1 MRRSF
6 KFVCAALGVALLATQ
21 ADAARL
27 YITTTNALPGGGA
40 PKAGVPSV
48 TLAPGEMA
56 DLYVWVDLSSDGD
69 GGDGPDQFMAGYGLD
84 LIATDAGVV
93 EAVSSNFFNPTLTAF
108 GNPFQ
113 PRWSGGH
120 GQPVVNPNGAGAV
133 ELAINARGFSVNPT
147 GAAGIYANGV
157 SVPPGGFFPVG
168 DPLYDSANNVWL
180 AQHLKIMAR
189 DTGPGLHT
197 TGIKMRVGANAFS
210 IDNNPGT
217 EFVYFGD
224 DADRVSNGAV
234 GATVD
239 SVQAMIT
246 VDGGT
251 VGRPEFVIIG
261 GDPAGGTPVPFTGV
275 MPVDVPIG
283 GPAGKIV
290 VDPGFSRNSFFD
302 VFFDVEFAQ
311 DASKDLA
318 GLIAM
323 LQAEGHTVRAGGPLE
338 SGPNGEIME
347 YDFSLHIPAPDMGAP
362 LVLDFDFGAMGTT
375 GVSVNSVAV
384 PEPSSVAIAA
394 LGLVGLLGLRR
405 RKA

>member
-6 KFVCAALGVALLATQ
+6 KFVCAALGIALLASQ
-21 ADAARL
+21 ATAARL
-27 YITTTNALPGGGA
+27 YITQSNAIPGGGA
-40 PKAGVPSV
+40 PKAGVPNI
-48 TLAPGEMA
+48 TLTPGEMT

-84 LIATDAGVV
+84 LLATDAGVI
-93 EAVSSNFFNPTLTAF
+93 EAVSSDFFNPTLTAF

-120 GQPVVNPNGAGAV
+120 GQPAINPNGAGAA
-133 ELAINARGFSVNPT
+133 ELAINARGFSVNPS

-168 DPLYDSANNVWL
+168 DPLYDATNNVWL

-197 TGIKMRVGANAFS
+197 TGIQMRVGANAFS

-217 EFVYFGD
+217 EYIYFGN
-224 DADRVSNGAV
+224 DADRVANGAV

-251 VGRPEFVIIG
+251 TGRTEFFILG
-261 GDPAGGTPVPFTGV
+261 GDPAGGINVPFTGV
-275 MPVDVPIG
+275 LPVDVPIG

-290 VDPGFSRNSFFD
+290 VDPAFAVDSFFD

-311 DASKDLA
+311 DASTDLA
-318 GLIAM
+318 GLIALLEGQGLTVGPGRM
-323 LQAEGHTVRAGGPLE
+323 LPS
-338 SGPNGEIME
+338 SGPGGIP
-347 YDFSLHIPAPDMGAP
+347 YDFSLHIPAPDMGGS

-394 LGLVGLLGLRR
+394 LGLVGLLALRR